1 MTDKEYVIYACKT
14 FNFTLL
20 KPTKECKDI
29 LVMQDIKGF
38 MKCIAEGTTWKSIRT
53 QLKGLT
59 KALKKSL
66 TMPLTCGVT

>member
-14 FNFTLL
+14 FKLTLL

-38 MKCIAEGTTWKSIRT
+38 MKCIAEGKTWKSIRA
-53 QLKGLT
+53 QLKDW
-59 KALKKSL
+59 
-66 TMPLTCGVT
+66 